1 MSDKGRVVVVGPEL
15 RGAEV
20 HAAGQA
26 RRVALREGLRRALT
40 YLGVLLVVALFT
52 IPFLWM
58 VVTSLKT
65 PDDISAAGIN
75 WIPRPLYA
83 QNYADALTL
92 VPYLRYLA
100 NTLLICAPNVIG
112 TLLSCS
118 LAAYALSCVRWPG
131 RGVAFAVVLA
141 TMMLP
146 YPVTIIPLYLIF
158 RALGWIQIA
167 GGYLPLIVPAFFGAP
182 FFIFLLRQFFA
193 SIPLELSEAA
203 RVDGASEPR
212 IYARIVL
219 PLAKPA
225 LATTALFTFL
235 YTYTDFLNPL
245 IYISDPD
252 RFTLSLGLLGF
263 FGSHGAA
270 WGPLMAAAAMFT
282 IPTVAVFLVAQR
294 TFIEGIVTTGL
305 KG

>member
-1 MSDKGRVVVVGPEL
+1 MAMTEARP
-15 RGAEV
+15 AEAV
-20 HAAGQA
+20 ITARA
-26 RRVALREGLRRALT
+26 RRRSVARQYVRRGLT
-40 YLGVLLVVALFT
+40 YLGVLLVVALFV

-58 VVTSLKT
+58 IVTSLKT
-65 PDDISAAGIN
+65 PEALGASGIS
-75 WIPRPLYA
+75 WIPQPVYF
-83 QNYADALTL
+83 QNYAHALTMI
-92 VPYLRYLA
+92 PYLQYLG
-100 NTLLICAPNVIG
+100 NTLAICIPNVLG
-112 TLLSCS
+112 TVLSCS
-118 LAAYALSCVRWPG
+118 LAAYALACVRWPG
-131 RGVAFAVVLA
+131 RGVSFGIVLA

-146 YPVTIIPLYLIF
+146 YPVTIIPLYLVF
-158 RALGWIQIA
+158 RALGWLHVA

-193 SIPLELSEAA
+193 SIPLELTEAA
-203 RVDGASEPR
+203 KVDGASELR
-212 IYARIVL
+212 IYSQIIV
-219 PLAKPA
+219 PLSKPA

-270 WGPLMAAAAMFT
+270 WGPLMAASAMFT
-282 IPTVAVFLVAQR
+282 IPTVILFLFAQR
-294 TFIEGIVTTGL
+294 TFIQGIATTGL

>member
-1 MSDKGRVVVVGPEL
+1 MSDEGRAAAVAPEL
-15 RGAEV
+15 RGAEID
-20 HAAGQA
+20 AASRA
-26 RRVALREGLRRALT
+26 RQGALRRGTRRTLT
-40 YLGVLLVVALFT
+40 YLGVLLIAALFA

-75 WIPRPLYA
+75 WIPRPLYPH
-83 QNYADALTL
+83 NYLDALTL
-92 VPYLRYLA
+92 VPYLRYLG

-118 LAAYALSCVRWPG
+118 LAAYALACVRWPG
-131 RGVAFAVVLA
+131 RGVSFAVVLA

-193 SIPLELSEAA
+193 SIPVELSEAA
-203 RVDGASEPR
+203 RVDGASELR
-212 IYARIVL
+212 IYAQIVL
-219 PLAKPA
+219 PLARPA

-282 IPTVAVFLVAQR
+282 IPTVIVFLIAQR